1 LFEIGDMSVVMDI
14 YQIATRLMIATLLS
28 GLIGYE
34 REIHGRAAGLRTTIL
49 VGVGSCLIMMTSMNL
64 HSMYQGIANVDPSR
78 IPAQVVSGIG
88 FLGAGT
94 ILRFNASVRGLT
106 TAAAL
111 WAVAGIGL
119 AIGCGFYSAA
129 FLTTGFIFIVLV
141 ALSQF
146 ERRITRST
154 ERTLSVEAVG
164 GIDLLSKITGT
175 IDELNTEITNIDIK
189 HISNSE
195 TFNVSML
202 LQLYGAK
209 INNQITTSLL
219 RIKGVTSVKW
229 I

>member
-1 LFEIGDMSVVMDI
+1 MIDVYE
-14 YQIATRLMIATLLS
+14 IATRLMIATLLS

-34 REIHGRAAGLRTTIL
+34 REVHGRAAGLRTTIL
-49 VGVGSCLIMMTSMNL
+49 VGVGSCLVMLTSMNL
-64 HSMYQGIANVDPSR
+64 NAMYQGIANVDPSR

-106 TAAAL
+106 TAAGL
-111 WAVAGIGL
+111 WAVAGIGI

-141 ALSQF
+141 ALSRF

-154 ERTLSVEAVG
+154 ERILNVEGVG
-164 GIDLLSKITGT
+164 GIDLLSEITNT
-175 IDELNTEITNIDIK
+175 IDALEAEIKNIDIK
-189 HISNSE
+189 HTPNSE
-195 TFNVSML
+195 SFNVSMH
-202 LQLYGAK
+202 LQFYAVK

-219 RIKGVTSVKW
+219 RINGVTSVKW
-229 I
+229 V